1 MNGNLPY
8 ILIPVVTLAAIAL
21 AVVLALRKK
30 GKRGKALQ
38 EFAKM
43 HSYEFIG
50 SVKHTLGRIAKVGDR
65 GARSDGMAEKK
76 HNVAETDIRIYDII
90 NKLSGFGFLQWGTS
104 SRRARNL
111 FRIPDSELEQIVFDY
126 SWLSGGRTTVA
137 FETTVT
143 VLKSEGIS
151 ALPSFDVSAAKDND
165 SEAERYIEFA
175 SHPEFSGL
183 YSVFTY
189 DEDGVSA
196 IRRVFSPQLLDFLMK
211 TDSLFIQC
219 RKDGL
224 LIHIPKGGLMTVN
237 TLWLVEAMEDNI
249 KTTRRVAELL
259 LAR

>member
-8 ILIPVVTLAAIAL
+8 ILIPVVTLTAIAL

-50 SVKHTLGRIAKVGDR
+50 SVKHTLGRIAKVGD
-65 GARSDGMAEKK
+65 
-76 HNVAETDIRIYDII
+76 H
-90 NKLSGFGFLQWGTS
+90 
-104 SRRARNL
+104 
-111 FRIPDSELEQIVFDY
+111 
-126 SWLSGGRTTVA
+126 GGKTAVA

-151 ALPSFDVSAAKDND
+151 ALPSFDVSAAKDDD

-175 SHPEFSGL
+175 SHPEFSDR
-183 YSVFTY
+183 YSVFAY

-211 TDSLFIQC
+211 TDSLFVQC

-224 LIHIPKGGLMTVN
+224 MIRIPKGGLMTVN
-237 TLWLVEAMEDNI
+237 TLWRVEAMEDNI
-249 KTTRRVAELL
+249 KTTRRLAELL